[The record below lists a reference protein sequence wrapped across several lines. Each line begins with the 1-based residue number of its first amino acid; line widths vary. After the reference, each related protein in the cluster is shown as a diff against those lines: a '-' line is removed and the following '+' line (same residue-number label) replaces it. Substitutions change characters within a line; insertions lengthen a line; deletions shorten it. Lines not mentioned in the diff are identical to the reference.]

1 MSIIEQ
7 LRNIMKREKISQTKI
22 AEAMNTDRRNI
33 HDALKRDMRISKLES
48 IAEAIGYEVKILK
61 KK

>member
-1 MSIIEQ
+1 MKKEQ
-7 LRNIMKREKISQTKI
+7 ITQTKI

-33 HDALKRDMRISKLES
+33 HDAMKRDMRISKLEG
-48 IAEAIGYEVKILK
+48 ITEAIGYEVKICK